1 MTQVNANGSTYSDDG
16 SSPKDMVVDGGYRI
30 WFFKMVSDVMIEIAA
45 KLGTLANAVAAA
57 ALSAASAVSAPGT
70 SATSTTSLTVGY
82 GIRNFTIQ
90 AGKSIPPGVPLM
102 IAKIGAA
109 STVWMHA
116 IVESYNSAT
125 GATVAT
131 VIAVSG
137 LGSVAASWSVG
148 LCGPGG
154 AGLGF
159 NQYTGSQFYSAGIFE
174 GAVDMAAA
182 NTVDLGTGTLFQK
195 IATANWTLAV
205 TGIPAGAAA
214 CFILELTNGGQW
226 TFTPPAGTTYAR
238 GVTPVLS
245 FTGTDAIALYKFPGG
260 AWRLLVLAPGV
271 A

>member
-1 MTQVNANGSTYSDDG
+1 MTQVNANGNTYSDDG
-16 SSPKDMVVDGGYRI
+16 STEKDMVVNGGYRT
-30 WFFKMVSDVMIEIAA
+30 WFFKMVGDVMMDIAA
-45 KLGTLANAVAAA
+45 KLSTLAAAVAAA
-57 ALSAASAVSAPGT
+57 AASAASAVSSPGT
-70 SATSTTSLTVGY
+70 SATSTTSITVGY
-82 GIRNFTIQ
+82 GVKSFTLQ

-125 GATVAT
+125 GATVGT
-131 VIAVSG
+131 VIALSG
-137 LGSVAASWSVG
+137 LGTVAANWSVG

-159 NQYTGSQFYSAGIFE
+159 NQYTGSQFYAAGIFE
-174 GAVDMAAA
+174 GAVDIAAG
-182 NTVDLGTGTLFQK
+182 NTADLSTGTLFQK

-214 CFILELTNGGQW
+214 CFILELTNGGAW

-245 FTGTDAIALYKFPGG
+245 ASGTDVLALYKFPSGN
-260 AWRLLVLAPGV
+260 WRLLLLAQG
-271 A
+271 AA